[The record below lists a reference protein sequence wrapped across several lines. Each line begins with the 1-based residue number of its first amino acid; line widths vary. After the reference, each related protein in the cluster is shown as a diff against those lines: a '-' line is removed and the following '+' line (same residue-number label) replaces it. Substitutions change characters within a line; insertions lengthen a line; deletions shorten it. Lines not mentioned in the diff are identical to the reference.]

1 MPVTMSADRID
12 AQLCYL
18 LVTPI
23 GPVASANSPEAISRR
38 LRDAPYFTPTDI
50 DIRLIGS
57 ETIDVE
63 GVRVSILRQSF
74 DGLAQ
79 IAECRFAL
87 PDVLSVDTLHLKARV
102 QAGLKSRLAADQ
114 IDAGGMTEEY
124 LVLML
129 NMIEGTAD
137 EFLDRQGQA
146 LARFIRSQR
155 EVFGPL
161 EIEQILV
168 SRVRYSHA
176 DLIVVDWEGAV
187 IISPEGDFQSDIEL
201 LKIGN
206 YQLLRY
212 RLLDRTLERNLQTVS
227 DNLQTG
233 TRASLLPNR
242 PKRVLRQV
250 IEQRLEIML
259 DFEKIDQ
266 SLLLIGDWYTAKVY
280 KVIYEE
286 FYLDEWKSAIRSKL
300 DNLESIVQIIQ
311 ENFTFSW
318 SRFLEMVQIA
328 GWLLLLVGYFVLF
341 YLEASKG
348 K

>member
-1 MPVTMSADRID
+1 MPATLSTDRID

-18 LVTPI
+18 FVTPS
-23 GPVASANSPEAISRR
+23 GPAAPANSPEATPRR

-87 PDVLSVDTLHLKARV
+87 PDVLSVDTLRVKARI
-102 QAGLKSRLAADQ
+102 QAGLKSRLIADQ
-114 IDAGGMTEEY
+114 VDSGGMTEEY
-124 LVLML
+124 MVLML
-129 NMIEGTAD
+129 TTIEGMPD
-137 EFLDRQGQA
+137 EFIDRHGQA
-146 LARFIRSQR
+146 LARFIRAQH
-155 EVFGPL
+155 EVFGPR
-161 EIEQILV
+161 EVEQILV
-168 SRVRYSHA
+168 SRVRYSQA
-176 DLIVVDWEGAV
+176 DLTVVDWEGAV
-187 IISPEGDFQSDIEL
+187 IISPAGDFQSDIEL

-212 RLLDRTLERNLQTVS
+212 RLLDQTLERNLQTVS

-266 SLLLIGDWYTAKVY
+266 SLLLIGDWYTAKIY

-300 DNLESIVQIIQ
+300 ENLESIVQIIQ

-328 GWLLLLVGYFVLF
+328 GWLLLLVGYFVLYF
-341 YLEASKG
+341 LEAGKG